1 MIRFLDVDNSSL
13 LDVCHQSVNLEIR
26 GGYSVV
32 HVVVQ
37 LLSYIRLFVTPS
49 VDCSMPGSPVLHS
62 LPEFAQ
68 IYVH

>member
-1 MIRFLDVDNSSL
+1 MDNSSL

-26 GGYSVV
+26 GGYFVV
-32 HVVVQ
+32 DAVVQ

-49 VDCSMPGSPVLHS
+49 VDCSMPGSPVLHC

-68 IYVH
+68 IHGH